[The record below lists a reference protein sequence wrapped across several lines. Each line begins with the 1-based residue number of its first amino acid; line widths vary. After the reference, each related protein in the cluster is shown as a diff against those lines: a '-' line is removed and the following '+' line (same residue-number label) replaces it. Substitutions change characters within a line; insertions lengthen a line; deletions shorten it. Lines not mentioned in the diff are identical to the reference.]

1 MLAISS
7 FRYSSAKYQAGIL
20 NLFEKVG
27 NNYQADQK
35 LQFIIDLLSIPEL
48 LTGDTEEDLC
58 VQNDFEKY
66 IKSFIRQFTKLETLL
81 LNISTMKTKVIPSAY
96 IKCYLLLYLDCCL
109 YDWTHF
115 INFKIAS
122 MCKSQNYNKVN

>member
-1 MLAISS
+1 MFAILS
-7 FRYSSAKYQAGIL
+7 FRYPSAKNQIGIL
-20 NLFEKVG
+20 NLFKKIGE
-27 NNYQADQK
+27 NYQASQK
-35 LQFIIDLLSIPEL
+35 YQFIIDLLSIPEL
-48 LTGDTEEDLC
+48 LAGDTEEDLH

-66 IKSFIRQFTKLETLL
+66 IESFIKHITSETLL
-81 LNISTMKTKVIPSAY
+81 LNISKMKKTKVIPSAY

-109 YDWTHF
+109 YNWTHF